1 MRPALC
7 LPIAFAALLA
17 AAPARADRFMN
28 GVDASYLPQVE
39 AAGGTFRDDTDPDGE
54 TLGDAL
60 AILRA
65 HGVTTI
71 RIRVWHTPT
80 NGAGNLTEAVALAG
94 RAAAGGFDILLD
106 LHYSDT
112 WADPG
117 HQAVP
122 AAWAGLEL
130 PVLADSVRLY
140 TRDVVRAFAARGAT
154 PRCVQLGN
162 EITAGM
168 LWDTGRVGGAF
179 DTDVQWD
186 RLARLLQAGID
197 GLDEAVA
204 GRIRPQVMIHLDRG
218 GDNAG
223 ARRFLDRLASRDV
236 RFDVIGL
243 SYYPWWHGSPADL
256 AANLGDLAVRYGKD
270 IIVVETA
277 YPWTLAWR
285 DNTHNIIGLPSQ
297 LLPAYPAS
305 PEGQRGFL
313 DAMLDIVHAVPD
325 GRGIGVF
332 WWGAEW
338 IAAPGFGSSWE
349 NLALFDGEGR
359 ALPALSAFG
368 ADPQKR

>member
-1 MRPALC
+1 MRPRLF
-7 LPIAFAALLA
+7 LPFAFAALFA
-17 AAPARADRFMN
+17 AAPARAGGFMN
-28 GVDASYLPQVE
+28 GADASFLPQVE
-39 AAGGTFRDDTDPDGE
+39 AAGGAFRDDVGPDAGPP
-54 TLGDAL
+54 GDAL
-60 AILRA
+60 TILRA
-65 HGVTTI
+65 HGVTAV

-80 NGAGNLTEAVALAG
+80 DGAGGLAAGLALAA
-94 RAAAGGFDILLD
+94 RAAAAGFDILLD

-117 HQAVP
+117 HQSVP

-179 DTDVQWD
+179 DTDAQWD
-186 RLARLLQAGID
+186 RLARLLQAGLE
-197 GLDEAVA
+197 GMDEAVA
-204 GRIRPQVMIHLDRG
+204 GRVRPQVMIHIDRG

-223 ARRFLDRLASRDV
+223 ARRFLDRLALRNV
-236 RFDVIGL
+236 PFDVIGL

-256 AANLGDLAVRYGKD
+256 AANLGDLATRYGKD

-277 YPWTLAWR
+277 YPWTLGWR
-285 DNTHNIIGLPSQ
+285 DSTHNIIGLPSQ
-297 LLPAYPAS
+297 LLPGYPAS
-305 PEGQRGFL
+305 PEGQRAFL
-313 DAMLDIVHAVPD
+313 EAMLDIVRAVPD

-332 WWGAEW
+332 WWGADW
-338 IAAPGFGSSWE
+338 IPAPGFGSSWE

-368 ADPQKR
+368 ADRQKR